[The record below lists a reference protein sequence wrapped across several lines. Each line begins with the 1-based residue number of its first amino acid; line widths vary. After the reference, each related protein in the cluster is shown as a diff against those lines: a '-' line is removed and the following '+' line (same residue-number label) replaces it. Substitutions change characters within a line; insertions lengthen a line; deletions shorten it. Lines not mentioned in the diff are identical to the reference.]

1 MIFRK
6 LTNAIILEVRD
17 LIVTPI
23 VIMIVYIVAYYVR
36 PYCTD
41 QINRSYFIPA
51 LSAKMFGALAV
62 GFIYQFYY
70 SGGDTFTYHTHG
82 SRLLW
87 EAFMESPLEGV
98 RIFFAHGTYGPGLWK
113 IADQIWF
120 WRDPHSFSVIQI
132 AAFFDLFTFSTYSA
146 TAILFSVLSFVGGW
160 MLYLVFYKAHPHAHT
175 VLAICCLFIPSV
187 IFWGSGLLKDTVTLA
202 FASISTFCIYKIF
215 FERKGSIGYIVLFIL
230 SLFVVYSIKKYILIS
245 LIAALIV
252 WISSAFYFK
261 IRWAMLRIL
270 VVPMVFIFCLGL
282 SYLSITTITEGDKKY
297 SIENIALTSKITAY
311 DIRYGWG
318 ARSGDGSGYSLGEL
332 DGTWQSML
340 KLAPGAINVSLF
352 RPYPWE
358 VSNPLMALSAL
369 EGLVTLLITILV
381 LVRVRTHILKYVK
394 AEVIFCLVFA
404 LVFAFG
410 VGVSTF
416 NFGTLSR
423 YKIPLLPFY
432 WSALAIIYSTWLR
445 DKRKSVIAQGIE

>member
-1 MIFRK
+1 
-6 LTNAIILEVRD
+6 LEVRD
-17 LIVTPI
+17 FIVTPI
-23 VIMIVYIVAYYVR
+23 VIVMVYIVAYYVR

-41 QINRSYFIPA
+41 AINRGYFIPA
-51 LSAKMFGALAV
+51 LTAKMMGALAV

-70 SGGDTFTYHTHG
+70 TSGDTFTYHTHG

-87 EAFMESPLEGV
+87 EAFIESPMEGI
-98 RIFFAHGTYGPGLWK
+98 RIYFAHGTYGPGLWE

-120 WRDPHSFSVIQI
+120 WRDPHSFLVIQI

-146 TAILFSVLSFVGGW
+146 TAILFSILSFIGGW
-160 MLYLVFYKAHPHAHT
+160 LLYLVFYKAHPYAHR

-187 IFWGSGLLKDTVTLA
+187 IFWGSGLLKDTITLA
-202 FASISTFCIYKIF
+202 FASISTFCIYKLF
-215 FERKGSIGYIVLFIL
+215 FEKRVSVGYILLFIL

-252 WISSAFYFK
+252 WISSSFYFK
-261 IRWAMLRIL
+261 VRWAMLRIIL
-270 VVPMVFIFCLGL
+270 VPIVTIFCLVL
-282 SYLSITTITEGDKKY
+282 SYVSITTITEGDKRY

-332 DGTWQSML
+332 DGTWQSMI

-352 RPYPWE
+352 RPYLWE
-358 VSNPLMALSAL
+358 VSNPLMVLSAL
-369 EGLVTLLITILV
+369 EGLATFFITLLV
-381 LVRVRTHILKYVK
+381 LFRVRTHIFNYVK

-404 LVFAFG
+404 LIFAFG

-432 WSALAIIYSTWLR
+432 WSALAIIYSSWAR
-445 DKRKSVIAQGIE
+445 DRKAAMQTNVEA